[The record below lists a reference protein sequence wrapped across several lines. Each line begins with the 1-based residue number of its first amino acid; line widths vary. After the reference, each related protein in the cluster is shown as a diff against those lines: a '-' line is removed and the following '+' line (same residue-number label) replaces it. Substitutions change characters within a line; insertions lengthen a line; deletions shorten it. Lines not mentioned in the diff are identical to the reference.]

1 MKITNTVWHWKWKET
16 LNEAKKVKGEAKY
29 FPYIEEL
36 RAFDEL
42 PNELTPEQRW
52 EDPRPATRGAS
63 MKSFLA
69 DLRAKGD
76 VQRLGAGAYRTV
88 YGFKDNPDVIL
99 KLARSTGM
107 HNKMNKDDA
116 MLFTKY
122 PLIAPRTYAHAD
134 DYKWIYIDNVEV
146 ANDDIEY
153 NNAIHDTFPRIS
165 RYIVD
170 HKQADG
176 SVPINPYN
184 ASDLMYAIAT
194 AASQLSRGDR
204 ESFRITTHQDA
215 LITWVKE
222 HLSVLADIG
231 SPAFI
236 ELVKAMTEFDI
247 SSTELREKNLGYN
260 KDGRLIIIDSSIF
273 ED

>member
-16 LNEAKKVKGEAKY
+16 LNEAKNVGGEAKY

-52 EDPRPATRGAS
+52 EDPRPPTRGAAMQS
-63 MKSFLA
+63 LLIR
-69 DLRAKGD
+69 LRAEGD
-76 VQRLGAGAYRTV
+76 VQKLGTGAYRTV

-99 KLARSTGM
+99 KLARGTGM

-146 ANDDIEY
+146 AIDDIAY

-165 RYIVD
+165 KYIVD

-176 SVPINPYN
+176 SVPINPYD
-184 ASDLMYAIAT
+184 ASDLMYVIAM
-194 AASQLSRGDR
+194 AASQLSRADR
-204 ESFRITTHQDA
+204 EPVPGDLSVRSAAAWI
-215 LITWVKE
+215 KE
-222 HLSVLADIG
+222 HLKVFADIG

-236 ELVKAMTEFDI
+236 ELVKAMTEFNI
-247 SSTELREKNLGYN
+247 SSAELDMGNLGYN